1 MAIAWGTPSARLLG
15 AGRAVILLVE
25 GAGAQRQRWCAPET
39 RRKKAVDTLW
49 YGLAAIIL
57 LVLGSLALAYFA
69 LTVLP
74 EDDRLFP
81 FDD

>member
-1 MAIAWGTPSARLLG
+1 MAISWGTPSSRLRGAR
-15 AGRAVILLVE
+15 RAIILLVE
-25 GAGAQRQRWCAPET
+25 GAGTPRWCAPET

-69 LTVLP
+69 ISVLP

-81 FDD
+81 FDE